1 MMTQEEY
8 MDVIA
13 LHRQGWTNKQIADAL
28 ERHPATIAKWIED
41 GGPPQRREFIG
52 ERVIDEHWQRRVEQ
66 LLASNRELLAT
77 SIHRIVKAEGFTG
90 SYPTL
95 ARYVRG
101 VRGTRREKSPQVSV
115 TIETAPAEE
124 GQADWSDCKD
134 WGRAWAISDELQCFG
149 AILSWSRHRLW
160 WFADSCDRAHT
171 LEGLVRFFEDCGG
184 VPVTMRIDR
193 MGALGRST
201 GRAFRLHPPA
211 LEFAR
216 YHGFAFRPCRSGNAR
231 AKGKVERPF
240 LELKEAFL
248 AEVEVAGRPAS
259 IAELNNLAASWLATH
274 VHPRPHR
281 VTGVAPATRLESEI
295 KLLAPVPRVRFDTSW
310 REPRRIARHV
320 PLVELDGVFY
330 SVPAEFVGWQ
340 VEVRCPV
347 ASERVE
353 IAAGGK
359 VVAVHHRAPKGS
371 DPVWTPEHRA
381 TAERLAMSRDDR
393 PRRRL
398 AAARTAVEQQL
409 WLPAG
414 DYDVE
419 IPDLCR
425 YADRGE
431 RS

>member
-28 ERHPATIAKWIED
+28 ERHPATIAKWID
-41 GGPPQRREFIG
+41 SGGPSQHREFSG
-52 ERVIDEHWQRRVEQ
+52 DRVIDEQWQRRVDQ
-66 LLASNRELLAT
+66 LLAGNSDLLAT
-77 SIHRIVKAEGFTG
+77 SIHRIITAEGFTG
-90 SYPTL
+90 SYATL
-95 ARYVRG
+95 VRHVRA
-101 VRGTRREKSPQVSV
+101 VRGTRREKNPQVSV
-115 TIETAPAEE
+115 TLETAPGEE

-134 WGRAWAISDELQCFG
+134 WGRAWGISDELQCFG
-149 AILSWSRHRLW
+149 AILSWSRYRFW
-160 WFADSCDRAHT
+160 WFAESCDRAHT
-171 LEGLVRFFEDCGG
+171 FEALVQFFEACGG
-184 VPVTMRIDR
+184 VPVAMKIDR

-211 LEFAR
+211 LEFSR
-216 YHGFAFRPCRSGNAR
+216 YHGFAFRACRSRNAR

-248 AEVEVAGRPAS
+248 AEVGATGAPAS
-259 IAELNNLAASWLATH
+259 ITELNNLAASWLATH

-281 VTGVAPATRLESEI
+281 VTGVAPGKRLEAEV
-295 KLLAPVPRVRFDTSW
+295 KLLAPLPRVRFDTSW
-310 REPRRIARHV
+310 REPRRVARHV

-330 SVPAEFVGWQ
+330 SVPPEFIGWQ

-347 ASERVE
+347 ASGRVE
-353 IAAGGK
+353 IAAGGR
-359 VVAVHHRAPKGS
+359 VVAVHRRTPKGS

-381 TAERLAMSRDDR
+381 AAERLALSRDDR

-398 AAARTAVEQQL
+398 AAARGPVEQQP
-409 WLPAG
+409 WLPQG
-414 DYDVE
+414 YDVA
-419 IPDLCR
+419 IPDLSC